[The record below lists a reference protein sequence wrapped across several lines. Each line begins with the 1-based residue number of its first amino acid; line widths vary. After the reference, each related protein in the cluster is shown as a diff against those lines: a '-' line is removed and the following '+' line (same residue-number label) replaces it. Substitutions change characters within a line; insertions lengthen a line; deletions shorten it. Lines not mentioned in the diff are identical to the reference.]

1 MNFVD
6 TLAVFTEIIRVDDN
20 RHYYVDSRFT
30 LDNGFET
37 MVFVCNKFGEVVSWK
52 DLYAEWY
59 TDVNEM
65 SIGHSRIVN
74 GIKSGKLILE
84 EGEY

>member
-52 DLYAEWY
+52 DLYAE
-59 TDVNEM
+59 
-65 SIGHSRIVN
+65 
-74 GIKSGKLILE
+74 
-84 EGEY
+84 

>member
-1 MNFVD
+1 MNFID
-6 TLAVFTEIIRVDDN
+6 ALAVFTEIVYTDN
-20 RHYYVDSRFT
+20 KYYYVDSRFT

-37 MVFVCNKFGEVVSWK
+37 MVFICNEFGQVLSWK

-65 SIGHSRIVN
+65 YIGHLRVVN
-74 GIKSGKLILE
+74 DIESGKLILE